1 MVTKIELPE
10 YESKKISFCQRGIYN
25 RFVSKKMIKFISCKD
40 FRPSVQNVLLMAKI
54 QRE

>member
-1 MVTKIELPE
+1 ME
-10 YESKKISFCQRGIYN
+10 YESKLICFYQSGIYF
-25 RFVSKKMIKFISCKD
+25 RFVAKLMIKVISCKD